1 VERYFSR
8 YLLERLKFVFKIYIV
23 CTSLPIEPY
32 SAIVRQKACLGCFNV
47 IFILGVK
54 MKKVRRRG
62 VILWWCSITWWICIC
77 LCFQSTE
84 SPGFFP
90 GFSRPWKVLEIKA

>member
-1 VERYFSR
+1 MVRLLLNRSVVESTKFLNVWNGTFHATYWKDLS
-8 YLLERLKFVFKIYIV
+8 FVFKIYIV

-62 VILWWCSITWWICIC
+62 VIL
-77 LCFQSTE
+77 
-84 SPGFFP
+84 
-90 GFSRPWKVLEIKA
+90 